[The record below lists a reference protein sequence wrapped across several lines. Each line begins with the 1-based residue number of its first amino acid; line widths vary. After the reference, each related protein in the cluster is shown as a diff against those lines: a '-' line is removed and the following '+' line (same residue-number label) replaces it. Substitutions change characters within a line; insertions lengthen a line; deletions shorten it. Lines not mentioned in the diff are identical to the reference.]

1 MRSIEHRQY
10 TKKTGFIKGFL
21 VAFAVM
27 MRFISKSI
35 NTDNLI
41 YAIGEIG
48 TCDTGL
54 FKNNVFWGDG
64 VISPRYIV
72 DYIFAAI
79 MNLNGGSWASAA
91 FIWIYLGVF
100 IQSLGIANIVV
111 RLVDRHYMLYAL
123 LLSCLFGY
131 NGNNLAGY
139 GVIALQS
146 TSVGIAVAFSI
157 LAISFLFGNRNY
169 SLAWMFAGCS
179 SICHIHEG
187 LYCTAVI
194 FIFVLTEYII
204 EKKFLMKKHRT
215 MFITIIC
222 LALVAIPS
230 FTTDHMDI
238 TNKEFVYIYSIFRHP
253 HHLVPTSWGI
263 VAIFTSGLIHIC
275 IIALCVEICYFL
287 KHEQLK
293 EMLIQGILLMS
304 AWVGAIFM
312 AYVFTE
318 RIPIAFVSTMFLSKS
333 FKYVTLITMI
343 WVVRCVSWIENSQ
356 FFMMGFPLILI
367 ALFSSAIPVVQ
378 FGAFFLITAIAIMVV
393 YSLDIK
399 LSLPDY
405 APEILNN
412 VLVLIIYIITVAG
425 GKITDGKGVLTVT
438 TILSVV
444 IISDLVKKRLK
455 KQGISRLVMGGGCCI
470 ILFISLYGNLF
481 WSDGKK
487 IIFNS
492 GEKTLINSMGNDLY
506 ELVPC

>member
-1 MRSIEHRQY
+1 
-10 TKKTGFIKGFL
+10 
-21 VAFAVM
+21 
-27 MRFISKSI
+27 
-35 NTDNLI
+35 
-41 YAIGEIG
+41 
-48 TCDTGL
+48 
-54 FKNNVFWGDG
+54 
-64 VISPRYIV
+64 
-72 DYIFAAI
+72 
-79 MNLNGGSWASAA
+79 
-91 FIWIYLGVF
+91 
-100 IQSLGIANIVV
+100 
-111 RLVDRHYMLYAL
+111 
-123 LLSCLFGY
+123 
-131 NGNNLAGY
+131 
-139 GVIALQS
+139 
-146 TSVGIAVAFSI
+146 
-157 LAISFLFGNRNY
+157 
-169 SLAWMFAGCS
+169 
-179 SICHIHEG
+179 
-187 LYCTAVI
+187 
-194 FIFVLTEYII
+194 
-204 EKKFLMKKHRT
+204 

-312 AYVFTE
+312 TYVFTE

-356 FFMMGFPLILI
+356 FFMMGFPLIFI

-455 KQGISRLVMGGGCCI
+455 NRESPG
-470 ILFISLYGNLF
+470 
-481 WSDGKK
+481 
-487 IIFNS
+487 
-492 GEKTLINSMGNDLY
+492 
-506 ELVPC
+506 